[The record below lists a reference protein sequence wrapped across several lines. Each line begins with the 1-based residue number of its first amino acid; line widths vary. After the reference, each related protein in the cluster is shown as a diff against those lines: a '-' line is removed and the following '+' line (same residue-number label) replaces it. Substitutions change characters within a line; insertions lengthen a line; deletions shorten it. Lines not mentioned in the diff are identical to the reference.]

1 MAEHDVLKL
10 LAKFMDGLPEAQK
23 LSLADA
29 LCKAT
34 NRWCAEH
41 NSTERLVLFCA
52 RHDEVPAE

>member
-1 MAEHDVLKL
+1 MAGNDVLKL

-52 RHDEVPAE
+52 KTD